1 MDTTAPISGDEDI
14 AIRLEKV
21 KARMR
26 TATRNSGLAAANPR
40 LVAVSKTIGKDP
52 IEILLRHGHKTYG
65 ENRVQEASRKWPEL
79 KAKYPET
86 RLHLIGQLQTNKVKE
101 AARLFDVI
109 ETVDRVKLAEEL
121 ARFRD
126 RNGFCPA
133 VLIQVNTGCESQK
146 GGVAPPKADSLIQ
159 CCVSELGL
167 PVRGLMCIP
176 PVNAEPSPHFGLV
189 RAIALRHE
197 LASLSMG
204 MSGDFEVALAFGAT
218 SVRVGTAIFGPRE
231 QRREDDM

>member
-1 MDTTAPISGDEDI
+1 MRTKAPSSDDEDI

-26 TATRNSGLAAANPR
+26 TAIRYSGLAATHPT
-40 LVAVSKTIGKDP
+40 LVAVSKTIGKRH
-52 IEILLRHGHKTYG
+52 IETLLRVGHTIFG

-79 KAKYPET
+79 KAKYPGAK
-86 RLHLIGQLQTNKVKE
+86 LHLIGQLQTNKVKE
-101 AARLFDVI
+101 AAGLFDTI

-133 VLIQVNTGCESQK
+133 LLIQVNTGCEPQK
-146 GGVAPPKADSLIQ
+146 GGAVPAEADSLIQ
-159 CCVSELGL
+159 FCVSKLDL

-176 PVNAEPSPHFGLV
+176 PMDAEPSLHFGLL
-189 RAIALRHE
+189 RSIALRHG

-204 MSGDFEVALAFGAT
+204 MSRDFEVALAFGAT
-218 SVRVGTAIFGPRE
+218 SVRVGSAIFGPRE
-231 QRREDDM
+231 EPREDEI

>member
-1 MDTTAPISGDEDI
+1 MDTKAPISSDGDI
-14 AIRLEKV
+14 AIRIEKV

-26 TATRNSGLAAANPR
+26 TAIRESGLAAAKPM
-40 LVAVSKTIGKDP
+40 LVAVSKAIGKKP
-52 IEILLRHGHKTYG
+52 IEILLKHGHKTYG

-79 KAKYPET
+79 KANYPEAK
-86 RLHLIGQLQTNKVKE
+86 LHLIGQLQTNKVKE

-133 VLIQVNTGCESQK
+133 LLIQVNTGCESQK
-146 GGVAPPKADSLIQ
+146 GGVAPEKADSLIQ
-159 CCVSELGL
+159 FCVSQLEL
-167 PVRGLMCIP
+167 PVSGLMCIP
-176 PVNAEPSPHFGLV
+176 PVDAEPSLHFGLV

-204 MSGDFEVALAFGAT
+204 MSRDFEVALAFGST
-218 SVRVGTAIFGPRE
+218 SVRVGSAIFGPR
-231 QRREDDM
+231 RELHENDI

>member
-1 MDTTAPISGDEDI
+1 MDTKAPISGDEDI
-14 AIRLEKV
+14 AIRIEKV

-26 TATRNSGLAAANPR
+26 TAIRESGLAAANPM
-40 LVAVSKTIGKDP
+40 LVAVSKTIGKKP
-52 IEILLRHGHKTYG
+52 IEILLRHGHETYG

-79 KAKYPET
+79 KANYPEAK
-86 RLHLIGQLQTNKVKE
+86 LHLIGQLQTNKVKE

-133 VLIQVNTGCESQK
+133 LLIQVNTGCESQK
-146 GGVAPPKADSLIQ
+146 GGVTPEKADSLIQ
-159 CCVSELGL
+159 FCMSELEL

-176 PVNAEPSPHFGLV
+176 PVDAEPSLHFGLV

-218 SVRVGTAIFGPRE
+218 SVRVGSAIFGPRE
-231 QRREDDM
+231 KRREDDM